1 MAEPASE
8 ADFVQLRV
16 CQLKAACK
24 ARGLETAGNKA
35 QLTARL
41 VEHGGSLKD
50 EVLALRQTYAGG
62 SPIRVQSKLKSKKT
76 GSTRRATGPKIC
88 HEDFCR
94 LLLAIEDGS
103 FRCSCGESLRH
114 RNGRFGLFL
123 ICGCGHIE
131 RLEKAVA
138 RMQVQDLEDP
148 VTLTVELESFDMI
161 RVHAKGA
168 RDCGQ
173 LRAWAEEA
181 QFGEPVQDWED
192 PSWVFYGAEVVARSG
207 RVERVGY
214 VFDHRQMDMALERLK
229 AVTDRVEHATGKRG
243 KLVRVDQL
251 PVAAAQ
257 YLHGKSWM
265 PTAKWAA
272 QVLDD
277 ADRCWRD
284 WTSKVQLSGEELMN
298 LFRQRSALWERD
310 LVQVAVAAGVATEE
324 ELDWQELLRREVSNP
339 PDATFQ
345 LASREAKRLCQAA
358 LSRASCLSRL
368 RNFQWEGVRRALE
381 LGGRCL
387 IADEMGCGKSA
398 QALGVVAAYDLWP
411 VLIIC
416 PACMRLVWAE
426 ELEIWL
432 PAILQPRH
440 VHVIY
445 SSNDMLPA
453 NRDQGGLGDI
463 RVVIVSYAMARLL
476 FENLSKRPWRL
487 AIVDESHAL
496 RMINGKA
503 GQATRA
509 VLELLKPIPRVLLLS
524 GTPSRSNY
532 LDIFTQANLLRPGLL
547 GESFHSFARDYD
559 EPILSSS
566 SHLLPGRCRRSW
578 QLALL
583 LRDAIMVRRRK
594 SQVLEDLP
602 PKHRRL
608 VRLALTA
615 AASGLCEAETSAST
629 DFERCGL
636 LKLVA
641 AESWLKEKLVSHCG
655 GGQKAV
661 VFAHHI
667 RVLDRLCRVMDLD
680 SIRIDGSTPPITRQS
695 LLSKFMSKNGPSL
708 AFIGVT
714 ACAVGVDLSAASL
727 AIFVELPPDASWLLQ
742 AEDRLHRHGQRQA
755 VDILLL
761 LAATTPSDRAA
772 QNIQMQA
779 APPLTGSRVRFNPTI
794 TGDEAKALPRC
805 EVSVRYTQGRLGGH
819 TLKFFQPISDGR
831 LLCLECL
838 KPCEAHTVRPEL
850 VTSFTASDGEH
861 VTHQASSTETDLFC
875 AGSCRARFFGKR
887 NESSLRRQLFDLE
900 RGVCQ
905 KCGADCHDLW
915 QTLLAS
921 SPERRKKRLEEV
933 APGLKSPSKVTE
945 GSLWQADHVVPVWR
959 GGGLCGLENLQTLC
973 TACHSEK
980 TKKEAQE
987 RKEGRRCAKPK
998 LKMVTPQRPAH
1009 SRTVREKS
1017 KAKTAPKISQA
1028 SLTWDREL
1036 KGKRICFDLTEDEVH
1051 LEQEGGD
1058 LWRHRGTNNVSA
1070 AGAAYELFGYNRKR
1084 GRPAGRT
1091 AVNFQYDRRQ
1101 RTIMEYQL
1109 SDRPER
1115 EKTKRGDFVDS
1126 KEDGSAVLS
1135 LCPVTVCDSNVTVG
1149 QDDPEEPPARGA
1161 RHHLLGFSNHQ
1172 YQREPSENPAGEN
1185 PAMIAADS
1193 IARAE
1198 SLRVLHPGWWQLV
1211 CRARWEEE
1219 SQDGIGDRTSEE
1231 LGGT

>member
-772 QNIQMQA
+772 
-779 APPLTGSRVRFNPTI
+779 
-794 TGDEAKALPRC
+794 PR
-805 EVSVRYTQGRLGGH
+805 
-819 TLKFFQPISDGR
+819 
-831 LLCLECL
+831 
-838 KPCEAHTVRPEL
+838 
-850 VTSFTASDGEH
+850 
-861 VTHQASSTETDLFC
+861 
-875 AGSCRARFFGKR
+875 RA
-887 NESSLRRQLFDLE
+887 
-900 RGVCQ
+900 
-905 KCGADCHDLW
+905 
-915 QTLLAS
+915 
-921 SPERRKKRLEEV
+921 
-933 APGLKSPSKVTE
+933 
-945 GSLWQADHVVPVWR
+945 
-959 GGGLCGLENLQTLC
+959 
-973 TACHSEK
+973 
-980 TKKEAQE
+980 
-987 RKEGRRCAKPK
+987 
-998 LKMVTPQRPAH
+998 
-1009 SRTVREKS
+1009 
-1017 KAKTAPKISQA
+1017 
-1028 SLTWDREL
+1028 
-1036 KGKRICFDLTEDEVH
+1036 
-1051 LEQEGGD
+1051 
-1058 LWRHRGTNNVSA
+1058 
-1070 AGAAYELFGYNRKR
+1070 
-1084 GRPAGRT
+1084 
-1091 AVNFQYDRRQ
+1091 
-1101 RTIMEYQL
+1101 
-1109 SDRPER
+1109 
-1115 EKTKRGDFVDS
+1115 
-1126 KEDGSAVLS
+1126 
-1135 LCPVTVCDSNVTVG
+1135 
-1149 QDDPEEPPARGA
+1149 ARGA
-1161 RHHLLGFSNHQ
+1161 RAAAWTGAETRRAIEAEEKRWAQLRTRLREVTALHEAASGRISGSDQPSMSSACAGAMSGGRYSSGECFEFTFEMSPHTQRLHPYMNGQPMGFSLREQ
-1172 YQREPSENPAGEN
+1172 DEILDMPSLDQRIAEVLQRE
-1185 PAMIAADS
+1185 AAEFRSSWSQLSPYQQKLAKGKAHKEDICGLHLYS
-1193 IARAE
+1193 CVLIWDLLFAPERGCPI
-1198 SLRVLHPGWWQLV
+1198 LRP
-1211 CRARWEEE
+1211 
-1219 SQDGIGDRTSEE
+1219 RTSKCRQR
-1231 LGGT
+1231 LP

>member
-1 MAEPASE
+1 
-8 ADFVQLRV
+8 
-16 CQLKAACK
+16 
-24 ARGLETAGNKA
+24 
-35 QLTARL
+35 
-41 VEHGGSLKD
+41 
-50 EVLALRQTYAGG
+50 
-62 SPIRVQSKLKSKKT
+62 
-76 GSTRRATGPKIC
+76 
-88 HEDFCR
+88 
-94 LLLAIEDGS
+94 
-103 FRCSCGESLRH
+103 
-114 RNGRFGLFL
+114 
-123 ICGCGHIE
+123 
-131 RLEKAVA
+131 
-138 RMQVQDLEDP
+138 
-148 VTLTVELESFDMI
+148 MI

-453 NRDQGGLGDI
+453 N
-463 RVVIVSYAMARLL
+463 
-476 FENLSKRPWRL
+476 
-487 AIVDESHAL
+487 
-496 RMINGKA
+496 
-503 GQATRA
+503 
-509 VLELLKPIPRVLLLS
+509 
-524 GTPSRSNY
+524 
-532 LDIFTQANLLRPGLL
+532 LLRPGLL

-641 AESWLKEKLVSHCG
+641 AESWLKEKLVSHC

-772 QNIQMQA
+772 
-779 APPLTGSRVRFNPTI
+779 
-794 TGDEAKALPRC
+794 PR
-805 EVSVRYTQGRLGGH
+805 
-819 TLKFFQPISDGR
+819 
-831 LLCLECL
+831 
-838 KPCEAHTVRPEL
+838 
-850 VTSFTASDGEH
+850 
-861 VTHQASSTETDLFC
+861 
-875 AGSCRARFFGKR
+875 RA
-887 NESSLRRQLFDLE
+887 
-900 RGVCQ
+900 
-905 KCGADCHDLW
+905 
-915 QTLLAS
+915 
-921 SPERRKKRLEEV
+921 
-933 APGLKSPSKVTE
+933 
-945 GSLWQADHVVPVWR
+945 
-959 GGGLCGLENLQTLC
+959 
-973 TACHSEK
+973 
-980 TKKEAQE
+980 
-987 RKEGRRCAKPK
+987 
-998 LKMVTPQRPAH
+998 
-1009 SRTVREKS
+1009 
-1017 KAKTAPKISQA
+1017 
-1028 SLTWDREL
+1028 
-1036 KGKRICFDLTEDEVH
+1036 
-1051 LEQEGGD
+1051 
-1058 LWRHRGTNNVSA
+1058 
-1070 AGAAYELFGYNRKR
+1070 
-1084 GRPAGRT
+1084 
-1091 AVNFQYDRRQ
+1091 
-1101 RTIMEYQL
+1101 
-1109 SDRPER
+1109 
-1115 EKTKRGDFVDS
+1115 
-1126 KEDGSAVLS
+1126 
-1135 LCPVTVCDSNVTVG
+1135 
-1149 QDDPEEPPARGA
+1149 ARGA
-1161 RHHLLGFSNHQ
+1161 RAAAWTGAETRRAIEAEEKRWAQLRTRL
-1172 YQREPSENPAGEN
+1172 REVTALHEAWDPWRAKAG
-1185 PAMIAADS
+1185 
-1193 IARAE
+1193 
-1198 SLRVLHPGWWQLV
+1198 VL
-1211 CRARWEEE
+1211 
-1219 SQDGIGDRTSEE
+1219 
-1231 LGGT
+1231 